1 MIYLQ
6 LYLSFFQIGVFRF
19 GGGYAALPLLQEQVV
34 NTHHWLTMEELTHL
48 ITISQMTPGPIAINS
63 ATFVGTKVAGITG
76 SVVATLGFVTPS
88 FIIMSILTWVY
99 FKYRNTDSLKII
111 MATLRPA
118 VAAIIGAAGI
128 SIIIHAFW
136 DTDAAI
142 SLTGTH
148 WLLVGIFGL
157 CVGLLRTKK
166 LSPVM
171 VIILAGVLNLLFALI
186 GVG

>member
-6 LYLSFFQIGVFRF
+6 LYLSFFQIGIFCF
-19 GGGYAALPLLQEQVV
+19 GGGYAALPLIQDQVV
-34 NTHHWLTMEELTHL
+34 SIHHWLSMEKFTHL

-63 ATFVGTKVAGITG
+63 ATFVGTKVAGLMG

-118 VAAIIGAAGI
+118 VTAMIGAAGI
-128 SIIIHAFW
+128 SILINAFW
-136 DTDAAI
+136 GAEAPIT
-142 SLTGTH
+142 LTGIH

-157 CVGLLRTKK
+157 CFGLLRTKK
-166 LSPVM
+166 LSPIMVM
-171 VIILAGVLNLLFALI
+171 VLAGVINLLFALI
-186 GVG
+186 GVA